1 MGVAAAGAVVAVVGA
16 SVLVGWAIGSA
27 RTVSLAP
34 GEAIAAVTAAAIGT
48 GVLWRSAV
56 LVARFERAR
65 AAASDE
71 LERVNADLQ
80 DQIAARTA
88 TIQTVETVQRES
100 LDALEEGVA
109 VISADLELLLI
120 NRSGRRLL
128 GYEPDEITALWQ
140 SGRWETYREDG
151 TPLPRRERPVARS
164 LATGEPTSGVVVRW
178 RAKDGSMIPLRLSTR
193 PLFDGDAVSGLVIAF
208 ADVTADRAG
217 SGSETGEPAAEP
229 GGLPAIG
236 PRQRIL
242 VAAPRSATTEE
253 LRRQLAFAG
262 HDVLVVNSAD
272 EAQVGARKRRP
283 ALVIADVG
291 GDGLDGDAVLALIKG
306 DPLTAHVP
314 VLLLTEPVSGA
325 EAARA
330 LVAGAFD
337 VVRKPIEAVELVAR
351 VDAALRAS
359 TRTSDLVHLS
369 RSLDRVS
376 RTDALTG
383 LLNRRGIDDQ
393 VDRLEGLAQ
402 RRGDTSCA
410 MAIDLDRFKSINDR
424 FGHLAGD
431 RALRAVAD
439 VVNEELRTDDVAGRW
454 GGEEFV
460 VLLPDA
466 DLDGAAAAAERM
478 RAAVEALEIEADD
491 GMPFGLTISVGVA
504 EVVGG
509 DLRAAIAVADRRLLA
524 AKQAG
529 RNRVHIDDDAVA

>member
-1 MGVAAAGAVVAVVGA
+1 VVLA
-16 SVLVGWAIGSA
+16 SALTGWAIG
-27 RTVSLAP
+27 T
-34 GEAIAAVTAAAIGT
+34 GELLVAVAAI
-48 GVLWRSAV
+48 
-56 LVARFERAR
+56 LVVGGILGFGGALLARHERGREATR
-65 AAASDE
+65 DV
-71 LERVNADLQ
+71 LERLNAELA
-80 DQIAARTA
+80 DQIAVRAA
-88 TIQTVETVQRES
+88 TLQEVEAVQRES

-109 VISADLELLLI
+109 VINADLELLLL

-151 TPLPRRERPVARS
+151 TPLPRSERPVARS

-178 RAKDGSMIPLRLSTR
+178 RAKDGSMLPLRVSTR
-193 PLFDGDAVSGLVIAF
+193 PLFDEGRVTGLVIAF
-208 ADVTADRAG
+208 ADVTANRAAG
-217 SGSETGEPAAEP
+217 GDATADDAAVEP
-229 GGLPAIG
+229 GGLLPIE

-242 VAAPRSATTEE
+242 VAAPRSAASEE

-262 HDVLVVNSAD
+262 HDVVVVNTAED
-272 EAQVGARKRRP
+272 ARVGVRKRRP

-291 GDGLDGDAVLALIKG
+291 GTGLDGDQLLGLIKG

-314 VLLLTEPVSGA
+314 VLLLTEPLTGGD
-325 EAARA
+325 AARA

-337 VVRKPIEAVELVAR
+337 VVRKPIDQVELVAR

-359 TRTSDLVHLS
+359 SRTSDLVHLS

-402 RRGDTSCA
+402 RRGDTVCA
-410 MAIDLDRFKSINDR
+410 LAIDLDRFKSINDR

-431 RALRAVAD
+431 RALRAVAA
-439 VVNEELRTDDVAGRW
+439 VINEELRTDDVAGRW

-460 VLLPDA
+460 VLLPA
-466 DLDGAAAAAERM
+466 SDLDGAAAAAERM
-478 RAAVEALEIEADD
+478 RAAVEALKVESDD
-491 GMPFGLTISVGVA
+491 GTPFALTISVGVA
-504 EVVGG
+504 DVV
-509 DLRAAIAVADRRLLA
+509 DSDIRAAVAVADRRLLA
-524 AKQAG
+524 AKEAG
-529 RNRVHIDDDAVA
+529 RNRVHVSDDAVA